1 MERRIPADPGDRAN
15 GRTGVEQNLRD
26 PELVVQGGPMQCREP
41 IRLRRV
47 GILTLL
53 KQRANRFKV
62 RSLRRVGDG

>member
-1 MERRIPADPGDRAN
+1 
-15 GRTGVEQNLRD
+15 
-26 PELVVQGGPMQCREP
+26 MQCREP